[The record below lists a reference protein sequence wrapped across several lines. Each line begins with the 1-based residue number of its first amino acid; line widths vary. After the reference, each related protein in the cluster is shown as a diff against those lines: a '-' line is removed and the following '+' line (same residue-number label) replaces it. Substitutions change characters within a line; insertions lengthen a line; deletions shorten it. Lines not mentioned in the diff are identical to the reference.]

1 FPWLGL
7 ELTDAT
13 LASADTPDKPFADL
27 RMIGL
32 SVRVMPLLRKEVQM
46 SDIRVDGL
54 NLNLQR
60 DDKGHG
66 NWEGVGRPTQASAP
80 QPAPSEPAPSE
91 DTPPSQPSEKPAG

>member
-1 FPWLGL
+1 
-7 ELTDAT
+7 
-13 LASADTPDKPFADL
+13 
-27 RMIGL
+27 MIGL

-66 NWEGVGRPTQASAP
+66 NWESVGRPAQASAP
-80 QPAPSEPAPSE
+80 QQTPSEPAPSE
-91 DTPPSQPSEKPAG
+91 DTPPSQPNENRLVNRSNWISTA